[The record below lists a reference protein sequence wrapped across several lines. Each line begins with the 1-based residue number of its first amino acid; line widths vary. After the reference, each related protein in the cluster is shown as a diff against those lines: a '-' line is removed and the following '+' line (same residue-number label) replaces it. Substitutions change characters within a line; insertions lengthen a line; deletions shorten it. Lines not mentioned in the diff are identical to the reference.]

1 MASGRRE
8 GGTASIMVAQSAG
21 SGRSAGDPQIRLMTK
36 VAHMYHEQGTR
47 QTEIADA
54 LHISQA
60 KVSRLLKRAGEV
72 GIVKTIVVVSPGLHT
87 ELESQLEQ
95 RFGLLES
102 IVVDVAG
109 DEAEIIAGLGSA
121 GAGYLENTLTGAERI
136 GISPWSQ
143 TLLAVVDRLRPL
155 RTPGAQ
161 SVIQL
166 LGGVGNSSVQ
176 VQANRLLD
184 ELATRIG
191 ARPRFVPAPGLVGT
205 AAMRR
210 GLLEDST
217 MAAVTKEWTS
227 LTMALVGIGSLH
239 PSPLLRQS
247 GNAVAPDDESALL
260 SLGAVGDV
268 CHRFFDAGGD
278 LVQGELDDRVVGISP
293 QSYLAIPRRVGLA
306 GGERKHAAI
315 RAAVRGGWIN
325 VLLTDVGTARALLDT

>member
-1 MASGRRE
+1 
-8 GGTASIMVAQSAG
+8 
-21 SGRSAGDPQIRLMTK
+21 
-36 VAHMYHEQGTR
+36 
-47 QTEIADA
+47 
-54 LHISQA
+54 
-60 KVSRLLKRAGEV
+60 
-72 GIVKTIVVVSPGLHT
+72 VKTIVVVSPGLHT
-87 ELESQLEQ
+87 ALESQLEQ
-95 RFGLLES
+95 RFGLLEAM
-102 IVVDVAG
+102 VVDIVG

-121 GAGYLENTLTGAERI
+121 GAGYLENTLTGGERI

-155 RTPGAQ
+155 RTPGAE

-210 GLLEDST
+210 GLLQDST
-217 MAAVTKEWTS
+217 MDAVTEEWAE

-247 GNAVAPDDESALL
+247 GNAVEPDDESALL
-260 SLGAVGDV
+260 ALSAVGDV
-268 CHRFFDAGGD
+268 CHRFFDADGALVRGD
-278 LVQGELDDRVVGISP
+278 LDDRVVGISP
-293 QSYLAIPRRVGLA
+293 DDYRAIPRRVGVA
-306 GGERKHAAI
+306 GGARKHAAI
-315 RAAVRGGWIN
+315 RAALRGGWVN
-325 VLLTDVGTARALLDT
+325 VLLTDVEAARALLES

>member
-1 MASGRRE
+1 VS
-8 GGTASIMVAQSAG
+8 TAIMVAQPVG
-21 SGRSAGDPQIRLMTK
+21 YGRTAGDPQIRLMTK
-36 VAHMYHEQGTR
+36 VAHMYHEQGIR
-47 QTEIADA
+47 QTEIAEA
-54 LHISQA
+54 LHVSQA
-60 KVSRLLKRAGEV
+60 KVSRLLKRAAEV

-87 ELESQLEQ
+87 ALESQLEQ
-95 RFGLLES
+95 RFGLLEAM
-102 IVVDVAG
+102 VVDIVG

-121 GAGYLENTLTGAERI
+121 GAGYLENTLTGGERI

-155 RTPGAQ
+155 RTPGAE

-210 GLLEDST
+210 GLLQDST
-217 MAAVTKEWTS
+217 MDAVTEEWAE

-247 GNAVAPDDESALL
+247 GNAVEPDDESALL
-260 SLGAVGDV
+260 ALSAVGDV
-268 CHRFFDAGGD
+268 CHRFFDADGALVRGD
-278 LVQGELDDRVVGISP
+278 LDDRVVGISP
-293 QSYLAIPRRVGLA
+293 DDYRAIPRRVGVA
-306 GGERKHAAI
+306 GGARKHAAI
-315 RAAVRGGWIN
+315 RAALRGGWVN
-325 VLLTDVGTARALLDT
+325 VLLTDVEAARALLES

>member
-1 MASGRRE
+1 
-8 GGTASIMVAQSAG
+8 MVAQPTG
-21 SGRSAGDPQIRLMTK
+21 FGRSTGDPQVRLMTK
-36 VAHMYHEQGTR
+36 VAHMYHEQGIR

-72 GIVKTIVVVSPGLHT
+72 GIVKTIVVVSPGLQT
-87 ELESQLEQ
+87 ELETQLEQ
-95 RFGLLES
+95 RFGLLEAV
-102 IVVDVAG
+102 VVDVVG
-109 DEAEIIAGLGSA
+109 EEAEIIAGLGSA
-121 GAGYLENTLTGAERI
+121 GAGYLENTLTGGERI

-155 RTPGAQ
+155 RTAGAE

-210 GLLEDST
+210 GLLKDST
-217 MAAVTKEWTS
+217 MEDVTSEWAS

-247 GNAVAPDDESALL
+247 GNAVEPVDESSLL

-268 CHRFFDAGGD
+268 CHRFFDADGN
-278 LVQGELDDRVVGISP
+278 LVRGQLDDRVVGISP
-293 QSYLAIPRRVGLA
+293 ADYRGIPRRVGLA
-306 GGERKHAAI
+306 GGARKHAAI
-315 RAAVRGGWIN
+315 RAALRGGWVN
-325 VLLTDVGTARALLDT
+325 VLLTDVETARTLLS

>member
-1 MASGRRE
+1 MAAQPQGVGRPTST
-8 GGTASIMVAQSAG
+8 GMVS
-21 SGRSAGDPQIRLMTK
+21 GDPQVRLMTK
-36 VAHMYHEQGTR
+36 VAHMYHEQGIR

-54 LHISQA
+54 LHVSQA

-72 GIVKTIVVVSPGLHT
+72 GIVKTIVVVSPGVHT
-87 ELESQLEQ
+87 ELEARLELE
-95 RFGLLES
+95 FGLLEAV
-102 IVVDVAG
+102 VVDVAG

-121 GAGYLENTLTGAERI
+121 GAGYLENTLTGGERI

-155 RTPGAQ
+155 RTAGAE

-166 LGGVGNSSVQ
+166 VGGVGASAVQ

-191 ARPRFVPAPGLVGT
+191 ARPSFVPAPGLVGS
-205 AAMRR
+205 AAIRG

-217 MAAVTKEWTS
+217 MVGITEQWSS

-247 GNAVAPDDESALL
+247 GNAVAPDDESYLL

-268 CHRFFDAGGD
+268 CHRFFDAEGNLLPGA
-278 LVQGELDDRVVGISP
+278 VDDRVVGIGP
-293 QSYLAIPRRVGLA
+293 EQFRAVPRRVGLA
-306 GGERKHAAI
+306 GGKRKHDAI
-315 RAAVRGGWIN
+315 RAALQGGWVN
-325 VLLTDVGTARALLDT
+325 VLVTDVGTARALLDGDAS

>member
-1 MASGRRE
+1 
-8 GGTASIMVAQSAG
+8 MVAQPTG
-21 SGRSAGDPQIRLMTK
+21 FGRSTGDPQVRLMTK
-36 VAHMYHEQGTR
+36 VAHMYHEQGIR

-72 GIVKTIVVVSPGLHT
+72 GIVKTIVVVSPGLQT
-87 ELESQLEQ
+87 ELETQLEQ
-95 RFGLLES
+95 RFGLLEAV
-102 IVVDVAG
+102 VVDVVG
-109 DEAEIIAGLGSA
+109 EEAEIIAGLGSA
-121 GAGYLENTLTGAERI
+121 GAGYLENTLTGGERI

-155 RTPGAQ
+155 RTAGAE

-210 GLLEDST
+210 GLLKDST
-217 MAAVTKEWTS
+217 MEDVTSEWAS

-247 GNAVAPDDESALL
+247 GNAVEPVDESSLL

-268 CHRFFDAGGD
+268 CHRFFDADGN
-278 LVQGELDDRVVGISP
+278 LVRGQLDDRVVGISP
-293 QSYLAIPRRVGLA
+293 ADYRGIPRRVGLA
-306 GGERKHAAI
+306 GGARKHAAV
-315 RAAVRGGWIN
+315 RAALRGGWVN
-325 VLLTDVGTARALLDT
+325 VLLTDVETARTLLS

>member
-1 MASGRRE
+1 
-8 GGTASIMVAQSAG
+8 MVAQPVG
-21 SGRSAGDPQIRLMTK
+21 TGRSVGDPQVRLMTK
-36 VAHMYHEQGTR
+36 VAQMYHEQGIR
-47 QTEIADA
+47 QTEIANA

-60 KVSRLLKRAGEV
+60 KVSRLLKRAGEI

-87 ELESQLEQ
+87 ELESQLEH
-95 RFGLLES
+95 RFGLLEAV
-102 IVVDVAG
+102 VVDVVG

-121 GAGYLENTLTGAERI
+121 GAGYLENTLTGGERI

-143 TLLAVVDRLRPL
+143 TLLAVVDRLGAL
-155 RTPGAQ
+155 RAPGAE

-166 LGGVGNSSVQ
+166 LGGVGNASVQ

-217 MAAVTKEWTS
+217 MAAVTAEWSS
-227 LTMALVGIGSLH
+227 LTMALVGVGSLH

-247 GNAVAPDDESALL
+247 GNAVAPDVESSLL

-268 CHRFFDAGGD
+268 CHRFFDIDGD
-278 LVQGELDDRVVGISP
+278 LVRGDLDDRVVGISP
-293 QSYLAIPRRVGLA
+293 DDFLVIPRRVGLA

-315 RAAVRGGWIN
+315 QAAVRGGWVN
-325 VLLTDVGTARALLDT
+325 VLLTDVGTARALLGD

>member
-1 MASGRRE
+1 VSS
-8 GGTASIMVAQSAG
+8 SIMVAQPTG
-21 SGRSAGDPQIRLMTK
+21 FGRSTGDPQVRLMTK
-36 VAHMYHEQGTR
+36 VAHMYHEQGIR

-72 GIVKTIVVVSPGLHT
+72 GIVKTIVVVSPGLQT
-87 ELESQLEQ
+87 ELETQLEQ
-95 RFGLLES
+95 RFGLLEAV
-102 IVVDVAG
+102 VVDVVG
-109 DEAEIIAGLGSA
+109 EEAEIIAGLGSA
-121 GAGYLENTLTGAERI
+121 GAGYLENTLTGGERI

-155 RTPGAQ
+155 RTAGAE

-210 GLLEDST
+210 GLLKDST
-217 MAAVTKEWTS
+217 MEDVTSEWAS

-247 GNAVAPDDESALL
+247 GNAVEPVDESSLL

-268 CHRFFDAGGD
+268 CHRFFDADGN
-278 LVQGELDDRVVGISP
+278 LVRGQLDDRVVGISP
-293 QSYLAIPRRVGLA
+293 ADYRGIPRRVGLA
-306 GGERKHAAI
+306 GGARKHAAI
-315 RAAVRGGWIN
+315 RAALRGGWVN
-325 VLLTDVGTARALLDT
+325 VLLTDVETARTLLS